1 MHQQDR
7 TYKFNICD
15 IVILLFAAVVFM
27 TYPYGENLSPEFL
40 LFFIQMVLLWFI
52 LKTIY
57 RVFPELKTIV
67 LIGLLIW
74 GVIEAVWGLGQLYNH
89 FPAKHSLFK
98 TTGSFLNPG
107 PFGGL
112 IALMC
117 PLALHHWLLY
127 RYKNIILANLY
138 LFAGTVCLIV
148 LPATLSR
155 TAWIAAIVGCL
166 FVLVWDRHFILK
178 LFVFW
183 RRRKNQCILYSI
195 MLCIFLTVSVYGIY
209 HLKKDSAD
217 GRLFMWK
224 ITTLA
229 ILDSPI
235 KGSGLGGFPA
245 AYAQAQME
253 YFKNGNGSETEKLV
267 AGSPEYAFN
276 EYLQIFLEQGLFG
289 FILFLLLSFLIIKGG
304 IRNNQTGAA
313 GSFIGLSVFALAS
326 YPYHLWQFPVVW
338 VLLGTVCTTGNNRET
353 CSKKQT
359 GRGRIIFSIL
369 LVVVLGFASTVCIS
383 RQKVIYKA
391 KKEWKRLQPF
401 YTMKAYDK
409 VVESYD
415 SHYAVLNFDQK
426 FMFEY
431 GMILNATNQRVKA
444 NGVFSRGLEI
454 SCDPMFYNVK
464 GRNYHEMKEYKKA
477 EEYYTHSIEL
487 LPERIYPYYLLTR
500 LYADPANYQPDK
512 MWKAAQAVLEKEPKV
527 HSMAIH
533 EMREEV
539 NKILKEK
546 EFINER

>member
-1 MHQQDR
+1 MLQQDKTNR
-7 TYKFNICD
+7 FIISD
-15 IVILLFAAVVFM
+15 IVMLLFAAVVFM

-52 LKTIY
+52 LKAIY

-67 LIGLLIW
+67 LIGLLVW
-74 GVIEAVWGLGQLYNH
+74 GAIESVWGLGQLYNH

-98 TTGSFLNPG
+98 TTGSFSNPG
-107 PFGGL
+107 PYGGF

-117 PLALHHWLLY
+117 PLALHHWLFY
-127 RYKNIILANLY
+127 RYKNKMLANIQ
-138 LFAGTVCLIV
+138 LFTGTVCLIV

-155 TAWIAAIVGCL
+155 TAWIATIVGCAVVLLSDKRIIVKLRL
-166 FVLVWDRHFILK
+166 FWK
-178 LFVFW
+178 
-183 RRRKNQCILYSI
+183 RRRRQCILGATILS
-195 MLCIFLTVSVYGIY
+195 LFLFVAAYGIY

-224 ITTLA
+224 ITALA
-229 ILDSPI
+229 IQESPV
-235 KGSGLGGFPA
+235 KGTGLGGFPA
-245 AYAQAQME
+245 AYAKAQME
-253 YFKNGNGSETEKLV
+253 YFKNGKTNDTEKLV

-304 IRNNQTGAA
+304 TRDNQIGAA

-338 VLLGTVCTTGNNRET
+338 VLLGTVCTTGNNGEI
-353 CSKKQT
+353 CGKKQT
-359 GRGRIIFSIL
+359 GRGRIMFSIL
-369 LVVVLGFASTVCIS
+369 LVIALGFASTVCVS

-409 VVESYD
+409 VVKSYD
-415 SHYAVLNFDQK
+415 SLYAVLNFDQK
-426 FMFEY
+426 FVFDY
-431 GMILNATNQRVKA
+431 GMMLNATNQRVKA
-444 NGVFSRGLEI
+444 NSLFSRGLEI

-464 GRNYHEMKEYKKA
+464 GRNYHEMGEYEKA
-477 EEYYTHSIEL
+477 EKCYINSIRL

-500 LYADPANYQPDK
+500 LYADPANYQPEK
-512 MWKAAQAVLEKEPKV
+512 MRQAALAVLEKEPKV
-527 HSMAIH
+527 HSLAIR
-533 EMREEV
+533 EMRDEV
-539 NKILKEK
+539 KKILKDK
-546 EFINER
+546 EVINER